1 MSTPTIPLIRG
12 LLDDS
17 LELVSV
23 EASLARA
30 ELRESASAVCSGL
43 ALIAVGAGLL
53 FCASIVL
60 SIGVAYLLLRT
71 GVAIDYAFLIVA
83 ACALAS
89 GGMFML
95 AGRRALSPSRLMP
108 RKSLAQLSALFGGR

>member
-17 LELVSV
+17 LELVSI

-30 ELRESASAVCSGL
+30 ELRESASAVSSGL
-43 ALIAVGAGLL
+43 ALIAAGAGLL
-53 FCASIVL
+53 FCAAIVL

-71 GVAIDYAFLIVA
+71 GLAIDYAFLIVA
-83 ACALAS
+83 ACAMAI
-89 GGMFML
+89 GGAFLL
-95 AGRRALSPSRLMP
+95 AGKRALSPSRLMP
-108 RKSLAQLSALFGGR
+108 KKTLAQLSALFGGR